1 MELKD
6 LREEIDQIDAQ
17 LVQLFS
23 KRMAISAQV
32 AAYKKEHNMPIY
44 VPSREQDILDGI
56 DAKVAP
62 EIAPYT
68 KELYCKIF
76 ELSRSYQN
84 EQNL

>member
-6 LREEIDQIDAQ
+6 LREEIDQIDDQ

-32 AAYKKEHNMPIY
+32 AAYKKEHNMPIH
-44 VPSREQDILDGI
+44 VPSREQDILDSI
-56 DAKVAP
+56 DTKVAP
-62 EIAPYT
+62 EITPYT

-84 EQNL
+84 KQNL

>member
-44 VPSREQDILDGI
+44 VPSREQDILDSI
-56 DAKVAP
+56 DTKVAP

-76 ELSRSYQN
+76 ELSRCYQS
-84 EQNL
+84 EQKL

>member
-6 LREEIDQIDAQ
+6 LREEIDQIDDQ

-76 ELSRSYQN
+76 ELSRCYQS
-84 EQNL
+84 EQKL

>member
-44 VPSREQDILDGI
+44 VPSREQDILDSI
-56 DAKVAP
+56 DTKVAP

-76 ELSRSYQN
+76 ELSRSYQSK
-84 EQNL
+84 QKL

>member
-6 LREEIDQIDAQ
+6 LREEIDQIDDQ

-23 KRMAISAQV
+23 RRMAISAQV

-44 VPSREQDILDGI
+44 VPSREQDILDSI
-56 DAKVAP
+56 DTKVAP

-68 KELYCKIF
+68 KELYSKIF
-76 ELSRSYQN
+76 ELSRCYQS
-84 EQNL
+84 EQKL

>member
-32 AAYKKEHNMPIY
+32 AAYKKEHNMPM
-44 VPSREQDILDGI
+44 V
-56 DAKVAP
+56 
-62 EIAPYT
+62 
-68 KELYCKIF
+68 
-76 ELSRSYQN
+76 
-84 EQNL
+84 

>member
-32 AAYKKEHNMPIY
+32 AAYKKEHNMPIF
-44 VPSREQDILDGI
+44 VSSREQDILDSI
-56 DAKVAP
+56 DTKVAP

>member
-6 LREEIDQIDAQ
+6 LREEIDQIDDQ

-32 AAYKKEHNMPIY
+32 AAYKKEHNMPIF
-44 VPSREQDILDGI
+44 VSSREQDILDSI
-56 DAKVAP
+56 DTKVAP

-76 ELSRSYQN
+76 ELSRCYQS
-84 EQNL
+84 EQKL